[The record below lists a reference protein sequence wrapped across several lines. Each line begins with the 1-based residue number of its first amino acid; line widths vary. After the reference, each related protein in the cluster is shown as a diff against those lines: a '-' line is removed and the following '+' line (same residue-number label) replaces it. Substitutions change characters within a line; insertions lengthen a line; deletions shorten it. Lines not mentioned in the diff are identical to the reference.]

1 MVIES
6 GKGDAPAGLWPPHA
20 GKNNN
25 KKMTAI
31 AAHEAKRKLPMH
43 PLVAFAVQTARVRL
57 TGMETC
63 SVEAGDGF
71 SKPRCLVNLRLLSQS
86 DAKGAAADACSRLVF
101 DFFEPDISQFGRLR
115 LTESLKFNAFILRQR
130 LLI

>member
-1 MVIES
+1 MLGDGVRVIES

-20 GKNNN
+20 GRNNN
-25 KKMTAI
+25 TEMMAI

-71 SKPRCLVNLRLLSQS
+71 SKPRCTVNLRLLLQW
-86 DAKGAAADACSRLVF
+86 DAKGGAADACSRSAC
-101 DFFEPDISQFGRLR
+101 DFLSTRIPNLNGC
-115 LTESLKFNAFILRQR
+115 T
-130 LLI
+130 

>member
-1 MVIES
+1 MLGDGAKVIER
-6 GKGDAPAGLWPPHA
+6 GKGDAPAGLWPPQA
-20 GKNNN
+20 GRNNN

-31 AAHEAKRKLPMH
+31 AVHEAKRKLPMH

-71 SKPRCLVNLRLLSQS
+71 SKPICLVNLRLLWQW
-86 DAKGAAADACSRLVF
+86 DAKGKAVDAC
-101 DFFEPDISQFGRLR
+101 
-115 LTESLKFNAFILRQR
+115 
-130 LLI
+130 

>member
-1 MVIES
+1 MLGDGVMVIES

-57 TGMETC
+57 TGTETC

-71 SKPRCLVNLRLLSQS
+71 SKPRCLVNPRLPVAVGCKRRGGRCMLEIDGPLFVERNSE
-86 DAKGAAADACSRLVF
+86 L
-101 DFFEPDISQFGRLR
+101 GRLHF
-115 LTESLKFNAFILRQR
+115 T
-130 LLI
+130 

>member
-1 MVIES
+1 MVIET

-31 AAHEAKRKLPMH
+31 AARGAKRKLPMH

-71 SKPRCLVNLRLLSQS
+71 SKPRCLVNMRLLLQW
-86 DAKGAAADACSRLVF
+86 DAKGEAADACSRSVF
-101 DFFEPDISQFGRLR
+101 DFFCRAVFRP
-115 LTESLKFNAFILRQR
+115 
-130 LLI
+130 